1 MRVKPWKLHYI
12 DITQYYIVTHGNEC
26 SAILACWT
34 VMPSFLKYVLILLTF
49 FFLTIDISFR
59 IMFINEGMNCKR
71 AKKVTLTF
79 CSSSILNSLTET
91 HCFFGVC
98 SQILPV
104 FCLFLGYSKMP
115 PRPANKLTILISTCF
130 SIFSVSISIT
140 LWNLSFFNII

>member
-1 MRVKPWKLHYI
+1 MLCNTR
-12 DITQYYIVTHGNEC
+12 
-26 SAILACWT
+26 
-34 VMPSFLKYVLILLTF
+34 LLNSHAF
-49 FFLTIDISFR
+49 ISQICPHPPDLFFLTIDISFG

-98 SQILPV
+98 SQILHLLPV

-140 LWNLSFFNII
+140 LWNLSFYNII